1 VLLLLLH
8 LLEVRG
14 DYPLHSQDGALR
26 VLFLD
31 LLETRPDHNRRWC
44 LALGGSMDLQN
55 PTTTRTVDN
64 SSHPLR
70 LVHLLYHNRNRQNL
84 GIDPRIPR
92 EPKEFKQTIVLRQHM
107 IQLVHHRRSRPNLGM
122 DPRIPRETREFK
134 ETTVPRQ
141 HIRRLVHHRRNRQNL
156 GIDPRIL
163 REPKAFKETT
173 VLRQHIRRSR
183 PNLGIIPRE
192 PKEFRETTVLRQHIR
207 RLARHRRSRQNLGI
221 DPRIPR
227 EPKEFKNTT
236 LPRQHI
242 IPLSTINLLNMAK
255 FLISH
260 HRHLVKIPTSNRRVG
275 YLTMTIIRMKAFG
288 V

>member
-1 VLLLLLH
+1 
-8 LLEVRG
+8 
-14 DYPLHSQDGALR
+14 
-26 VLFLD
+26 
-31 LLETRPDHNRRWC
+31 
-44 LALGGSMDLQN
+44 
-55 PTTTRTVDN
+55 
-64 SSHPLR
+64 
-70 LVHLLYHNRNRQNL
+70 
-84 GIDPRIPR
+84 
-92 EPKEFKQTIVLRQHM
+92 
-107 IQLVHHRRSRPNLGM
+107 M
-122 DPRIPRETREFK
+122 DPRVPRETREFK

-156 GIDPRIL
+156 GIEPRIL

-183 PNLGIIPRE
+183 PNLGTIPRE

-221 DPRIPR
+221 DPRIPQEPKEFKETTVLRQHIRRPVRLAHHHRSRQNLGIDPRITR

-255 FLISH
+255 FLISP
-260 HRHLVKIPTSNRRVG
+260 HRHLVKIPTNNRRVG
-275 YLTMTIIRMKAFG
+275 YLTMTIRMKVFE